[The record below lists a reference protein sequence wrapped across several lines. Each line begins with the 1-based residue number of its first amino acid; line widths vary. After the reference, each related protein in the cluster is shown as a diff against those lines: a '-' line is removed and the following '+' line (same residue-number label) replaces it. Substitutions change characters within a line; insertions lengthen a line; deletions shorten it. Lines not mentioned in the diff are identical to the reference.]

1 MQKAFYEW
9 KLVYCLLEQCW
20 VRFFR
25 PVLRP
30 LTHTVRPYLGENPGC
45 ASGHMSGAVV
55 DLVCSDQLS
64 RGLRAWQARSRHAT
78 GERIGDCD
86 LMRSTSA
93 SCARQHWSGNARSM
107 TSVKRAAGTA
117 LSVVVVL
124 FDHHKSLRNHRDTRT
139 LEQLAILS
147 RTISVRHERRTST
160 QREAARTRANQSPVE
175 KCTSRTFMKWSCP
188 KTP

>member
-1 MQKAFYEW
+1 MQIFAMQTAPNGDEARGGGGGRRGRG
-9 KLVYCLLEQCW
+9 VGG
-20 VRFFR
+20 RG
-25 PVLRP
+25 
-30 LTHTVRPYLGENPGC
+30 TVRPYLGENPGC

-93 SCARQHWSGNARSM
+93 SCARQRWSGNARSM

-124 FDHHKSLRNHRDTRT
+124 FDHHKSLTNHRDTRT
-139 LEQLAILS
+139 LERFAILS